1 MELSSC
7 LDCKELAGA
16 LRVHVKMVK
25 EARQYI
31 TDTHAGE
38 LRDITPL
45 EALQEQAL
53 YYENVLD
60 DQDESINDLETEI
73 EKQDKE
79 IKNLKFLLEGT
90 KISLKDE
97 RAQSKIQMKYIIELK
112 NRMDYLQKVE

>member
-7 LDCKELAGA
+7 PDCKDLAEA

-31 TDTHAGE
+31 TDAHAGE

-45 EALQEQAL
+45 EALQEL
-53 YYENVLD
+53 SEYYED
-60 DQDESINDLETEI
+60 MMDE
-73 EKQDKE
+73 QDKE

-90 KISLKDE
+90 KINLKDE
-97 RAQSKIQMKYIIELK
+97 KAQSKIQIKYIIELK